1 VNRAILI
8 LVLIAL
14 PLFRGFSAD
23 QVQIEPGPGAAYGA
37 YPNNYEEI
45 ITAWLNAALVDP
57 NSVQIRWRGEPR
69 PGELTVGKD
78 KQVSGFLVDFSTNS
92 RNVFGAYTGWQKHT
106 ALIRDGK
113 VVTATGFVPKIF

>member
-1 VNRAILI
+1 VRIARALSAHASSTPWSSEPRRNRL
-8 LVLIAL
+8 
-14 PLFRGFSAD
+14 
-23 QVQIEPGPGAAYGA
+23 
-37 YPNNYEEI
+37 
-45 ITAWLNAALVDP
+45 TAWLNAALVDP